1 MNFTEL
7 LIAREKELG
16 RPVRVGLAG
25 AGQMGSGLAAQIGKI
40 PGMSLVACAD
50 IDTARAEKALKLA
63 GIEIV
68 KHNSDAS
75 DSIEKGQGGV
85 VDKAAALADLPIDI
99 VFEATGVPWV
109 GAEVAEACINAK
121 KHILMLNVET
131 DVTIGMYL
139 ANKANEN
146 GVVYSVANGDEPV
159 ACKELYD
166 FSVDLGFE
174 IVCVGKGKNNPLD
187 QSANP
192 DTCLEKATKK
202 KMNPKMLAS
211 FEDGS
216 KTMIE
221 MTALANAINLPP
233 DKIGMNGPVSEVD
246 DLNKVLI
253 PEEDGGVLSGTGRV
267 DYAFGPAPGVFSIV
281 KSENPTV
288 IEEMEYLSMGE
299 GPYYTLYRPY
309 HLASIEAPRSIGMA
323 IINNEPGL
331 QPKSWIAEVIGH
343 AKKDLQK
350 GDKIDGIGGFSSYG
364 VTYPVAEAEN
374 LVPLGLLEG
383 AVITEDIKQ
392 GEPISFDSVEL
403 PENLINNL
411 RKLQEDS

>member
-1 MNFTEL
+1 
-7 LIAREKELG
+7 
-16 RPVRVGLAG
+16 
-25 AGQMGSGLAAQIGKI
+25 
-40 PGMSLVACAD
+40 
-50 IDTARAEKALKLA
+50 
-63 GIEIV
+63 
-68 KHNSDAS
+68 
-75 DSIEKGQGGV
+75 
-85 VDKAAALADLPIDI
+85 
-99 VFEATGVPWV
+99 
-109 GAEVAEACINAK
+109 
-121 KHILMLNVET
+121 MLNVET

-139 ANKANEN
+139 ANKAKNN
-146 GVVYSVANGDEPV
+146 KVVYSVANGDEPV

-187 QSANP
+187 QTANP

-202 KMNPKMLAS
+202 NMNPKMLAS

-233 DKIGMNGPVSEVD
+233 DKIGMNGPVSSVA

-253 PEEDGGVLSGTGRV
+253 PEVDGGVLSQSGRV

-281 KSENPTV
+281 KSDNPTV

-350 GDKIDGIGGFSSYG
+350 GDQIDGIGGFSSYG
-364 VTYPVAEAEN
+364 VTYPVSEADN

-383 AVITEDIKQ
+383 AVVVKDVKQ
-392 GEPISFDSVEL
+392 GDPISYDSVEL

>member
-1 MNFTEL
+1 MNYTEE
-7 LIAREKELG
+7 LIKREKELG

-25 AGQMGSGLAAQIGKI
+25 AGQMGSGLAAQIGRI

-50 IDTARAEKALKLA
+50 SDIKRAENALSLA
-63 GIEIV
+63 GVEVI
-68 KHNSDAS
+68 KSNSEAAE
-75 DSIEKGQGGV
+75 SIQNGNGGV
-85 VDKAAALADLPIDI
+85 VDNASALAELPVDI

-109 GAEVAEACINAK
+109 GAEVANACIDAK

-131 DVTIGMYL
+131 DVTIGMYF
-139 ANKANEN
+139 ANKAREN

-166 FSVDLGFE
+166 FSTDLGFE
-174 IVCVGKGKNNPLD
+174 VVCVGKGKNNPLD
-187 QSANP
+187 QTANP
-192 DTCLEKATKK
+192 DSCLEKATKK

-221 MTALANAINLPP
+221 MAALANAINLPP
-233 DKIGMNGPVSEVD
+233 DKAGMNGPVSEVS
-246 DLNKVLI
+246 DLNKILI
-253 PEEDGGVLSGTGRV
+253 PQEDGGVLSS
-267 DYAFGPAPGVFSIV
+267 VFAIV
-281 KSENPTV
+281 KSENSTV

-299 GPYYTLYRPY
+299 GPYYTFYRPY

-323 IINNEPGL
+323 IINQEPGL
-331 QPKSWIAEVIGH
+331 QPTTWIAEVVGH
-343 AKKDLQK
+343 AKKDLSK
-350 GDKIDGIGGFSSYG
+350 GEIVDGIGGFNSYG
-364 VTYPVAEAEN
+364 VTYPVSEAEN

-383 AVITEDIKQ
+383 AEVVNDIKQ
-392 GEPISFDSVEL
+392 GDPITFNDVNL

-411 RKLQEDS
+411 RKLQDNS